1 MGKEISHEPT
11 RNIKN
16 MIQEEKEAQR
26 ILEDVAAKGAYTAG
40 HIVWVMNL
48 ITSGRRKLQ
57 RDIKELL
64 DINESED

>member
-1 MGKEISHEPT
+1 MTE
-11 RNIKN
+11 
-16 MIQEEKEAQR
+16 EEKEARR

-40 HIVWVMNL
+40 HIAWIMNL